1 MSVNPFPAHEDRDL
15 QATERVVASI
25 NHTHGTDFVLDHR
38 LKGGFQNGAYALRAG
53 AAPELTAV
61 LKWTADANRAGLIQR
76 AQPVVVAA
84 RAAGWPTPA
93 WLMAGSTPSGY
104 PYQVQEIAEGTH
116 PERVTRNLVQA
127 ALPVLDVQA
136 GLRPE
141 TDQDWSAYDHAV
153 VFADESGFSSTLAAY
168 SPAGAEFVETM
179 RRWVA
184 PHRGAELCT
193 TDLVHGDLNPSN
205 IFLVDGRI
213 SALVDAEALG
223 KGSRFHDLA
232 TLLTYAHL
240 WDGGEPGVCD
250 DLLAYARRHA
260 APGELEVSFASCLL
274 GLLAF
279 VADRNPGDS
288 DGRADVDTQIR
299 TATGLLRPPH

>member
-1 MSVNPFPAHEDRDL
+1 
-15 QATERVVASI
+15 VVAFI
-25 NHTHGTDFVLDHR
+25 NRTHGTDFVLDHR
-38 LKGGFQNGAYALRAG
+38 LKGGMQNGAYALRDG

-61 LKWTADANRAGLIQR
+61 LKWSADSGRAGLIQR
-76 AQPVVVAA
+76 AQPVVAAA

-104 PYQVQEIAEGTH
+104 PYQVQEFAEGSH
-116 PERVTRNLVQA
+116 PERVTRHLVRA
-127 ALPVLDVQA
+127 ALPVFDVQA
-136 GLRPE
+136 GVRPE
-141 TDQDWSAYDHAV
+141 TDHDWSAYDHAV
-153 VFADESGFSSTLAAY
+153 VFADESGFSSTLTAF
-168 SPAGAEFVETM
+168 STAGAEFVETM

-184 PHRGAELCT
+184 PHRGAELRT

-223 KGSRFHDLA
+223 RGSRFHDLA
-232 TLLTYAHL
+232 TLLTYAQF

-250 DLLAYARRHA
+250 DLLAYAHRHA

-279 VADRNPGDS
+279 VANRHPDDPEDT
-288 DGRADVDTQIR
+288 DTQIR
-299 TATGLLRPPH
+299 TATGLLRPPHSAPLSRD